1 MGQVKDD
8 RELKRKMFV
17 HLMSLSLACIVKRF
31 AFPPSLPPKD
41 SIKVEIIVVWG
52 GFLRFW

>member
-52 GFLRFW
+52 GFLGFW